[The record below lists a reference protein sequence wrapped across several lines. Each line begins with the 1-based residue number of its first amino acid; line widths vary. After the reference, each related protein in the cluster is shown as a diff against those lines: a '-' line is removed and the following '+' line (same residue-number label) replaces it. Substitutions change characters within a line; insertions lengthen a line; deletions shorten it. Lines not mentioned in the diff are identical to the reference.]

1 MKKFLR
7 GLVMLIVMAFMMFI
21 AVVINRFVEQ
31 KKDIKFEEERVTRC
45 EEVTATTDELK
56 LEIEEISKL
65 TVEEIATFI
74 EENAYVEPSP
84 EPSPEV
90 AQATAGVEVGADSSV
105 TGEDMLSADDMDKLV
120 IYDPWSDVVTEED
133 TTDGNHAGYIADAD
147 GNPIEIMSS
156 SENVDEENANGDNID
171 EANTDEKDGD
181 ENIDEANINGKDG
194 DENIDEENIDG
205 KDGDEEN
212 TDEVKG
218 DESIDKENVDESAK
232 DVEKDDDKNIDK
244 KSDEDSSD
252 KNDKDQ
258 SDEKNEDGK
267 KSDDEKSDDESSKS
281 DDSKSS
287 DSERKGDWEAGSV
300 EENVN
305 RVAELGL
312 EAVNALKN
320 EGGISEMAASD
331 NPDHTMDGQVE
342 GTKLSLEE
350 RQEFRSSMEETK
362 LWIQADEKVL
372 EENTMD
378 FSEIKIAC
386 LGDSITQGTNLI
398 EEPDYEQSTYP
409 ARLEATLGAAQVYNF
424 GIGGSSL
431 GRYWDK
437 AFCERY
443 QEIPEDVDIILV
455 MGGDNDGYCLEDY
468 MVGNIDDCEY
478 RTLYGDTNELFAGLK
493 ENYPNA
499 QVIVM
504 TEMPNLLHDVLRNE
518 RDFLLPQTVVVNC
531 LKELAEKYEYP
542 VIDNYNSNF
551 FDSHDP
557 DIVASYIPDS
567 VHPNQEGYDIFAQHV
582 AAEIIRIYEQKAED
596 AKNAEEEMVEEE
608 DAEAIAGLEAEAES
622 NEEGVAEEDK
632 DAKDESEDATEDTS
646 DDKESLDDS
655 KLSEDGSDS
664 SENNTKSS
672 DDDSKLSE
680 EENVVDDSNSLD
692 DSKLS
697 EDGEKDEESSESAE
711 PEEFV
716 NDIEITIISRDGTV
730 IQGEAFHDG
739 EESFKDDEEAE
750 NSHDESEEVSSDD
763 EKTDAKNK
771 AKTND
776 ESVREEGNKS
786 DTKNS
791 EKLMQSLIL
800 KQSRKRTQ
808 NQKMLQKK
816 MVEIRRKTQR
826 WMIPRKMKPMRTMLL
841 RLL

>member
-181 ENIDEANINGKDG
+181 ENIDE
-194 DENIDEENIDG
+194 ENIDG

-212 TDEVKG
+212 TDEAKG
-218 DESIDKENVDESAK
+218 DESIAKENVDESAK

-244 KSDEDSSD
+244 KSDEDNSD

-258 SDEKNEDGK
+258 SDEKNEDGE

-342 GTKLSLEE
+342 GTQLSLEE

-443 QEIPEDVDIILV
+443 QEIPEEVDIILV

-622 NEEGVAEEDK
+622 N
-632 DAKDESEDATEDTS
+632 
-646 DDKESLDDS
+646 
-655 KLSEDGSDS
+655 
-664 SENNTKSS
+664 
-672 DDDSKLSE
+672 
-680 EENVVDDSNSLD
+680 
-692 DSKLS
+692 
-697 EDGEKDEESSESAE
+697 
-711 PEEFV
+711 
-716 NDIEITIISRDGTV
+716 
-730 IQGEAFHDG
+730 
-739 EESFKDDEEAE
+739 
-750 NSHDESEEVSSDD
+750 
-763 EKTDAKNK
+763 
-771 AKTND
+771 
-776 ESVREEGNKS
+776 
-786 DTKNS
+786 
-791 EKLMQSLIL
+791 
-800 KQSRKRTQ
+800 
-808 NQKMLQKK
+808 
-816 MVEIRRKTQR
+816 
-826 WMIPRKMKPMRTMLL
+826 
-841 RLL
+841 